1 MTDET
6 FISCNAIVVD
16 GCGFIGG
23 NFVCYV
29 VDGRSARAATEAR
42 YAKQGRWGA
51 DADSLP
57 FGSF

>member
-42 YAKQGRWGA
+42 YAKQGR
-51 DADSLP
+51 
-57 FGSF
+57 